1 MNYLELINRFWLA
14 HEGNLFSCTETA
26 LYFYLLKT
34 CNLCGWPDSIK
45 RNNAKIQADLG
56 ITYPTL
62 SKARNRL
69 KQTGMIDFKT
79 KAGSCNTSYTFKNI
93 LKVSLKDCNEV
104 TTEVSSEV
112 GDEVG
117 SEVDFDTSYKGDK
130 DKRLKIKQKPPVSPP
145 KSEDAELSFGT
156 SGNGDSGST
165 VNSEKTNIASKPDI
179 DKSAD
184 SPMASKHTI
193 PENRTEAA
201 GISNEIPDAVNLSP
215 EGEIG
220 KNKAQKTD
228 VRFFAEVVK
237 FYNDTCQ
244 SLRPVKILTDKRRAA
259 VSARLREHGREAV
272 FNVIRAAGRSSF
284 LAGQNTRGWTADF
297 DWIFR
302 PENFVK
308 VLEGKYENKEK
319 SQQYGSES
327 NRQINER
334 LAVPSHYEVF

>member
-93 LKVSLKDCNEV
+93 LKVSLKDCTEV

-112 GDEVG
+112 GNEVG
-117 SEVDFDTSYKGDK
+117 CEVDSDTYYKGDK
-130 DKRLKIKQKPPVSPP
+130 DKRLKIKQKSPESPP
-145 KSEDAELSFGT
+145 KSEDAELPLET
-156 SGNGDSGST
+156 SGNGDSG
-165 VNSEKTNIASKPDI
+165 KPNIPGKP
-179 DKSAD
+179 
-184 SPMASKHTI
+184 
-193 PENRTEAA
+193 
-201 GISNEIPDAVNLSP
+201 EI
-215 EGEIG
+215 EEI
-220 KNKAQKTD
+220 
-228 VRFFAEVVK
+228 VK

-319 SQQYGSES
+319 SQQYGTES

>member
-93 LKVSLKDCNEV
+93 LKVSLKDCNKV
-104 TTEVSSEV
+104 TTKVSSEV

-145 KSEDAELSFGT
+145 KSEDTELPFG
-156 SGNGDSGST
+156 
-165 VNSEKTNIASKPDI
+165 NSENGNSGKPNIPGKP
-179 DKSAD
+179 
-184 SPMASKHTI
+184 
-193 PENRTEAA
+193 
-201 GISNEIPDAVNLSP
+201 EI
-215 EGEIG
+215 EEI
-220 KNKAQKTD
+220 
-228 VRFFAEVVK
+228 VR

-244 SLRPVKILTDKRRAA
+244 SLRPVKTLTDKRREA

-272 FNVIRAAGRSSF
+272 FDVIRAAGRSSF
-284 LAGQNTRGWTADF
+284 LAGQNTREWTADF

-302 PENFVK
+302 PVNFVK

-319 SQQYGSES
+319 SQQYGTES

-334 LAVPSHYEVF
+334 LVVGRNFEVF

>member
-112 GDEVG
+112 GIEVEC
-117 SEVDFDTSYKGDK
+117 EVDSDTSYKGDK
-130 DKRLKIKQKPPVSPP
+130 DKRLKIKQKSPVSPP
-145 KSEDAELSFGT
+145 KSEDAELPLKI
-156 SGNGDSGST
+156 ST
-165 VNSEKTNIASKPDI
+165 
-179 DKSAD
+179 
-184 SPMASKHTI
+184 
-193 PENRTEAA
+193 R
-201 GISNEIPDAVNLSP
+201 EIPGKSDVKSVADFFNETCKSLKPVN
-215 EGEIG
+215 
-220 KNKAQKTD
+220 T
-228 VRFFAEVVK
+228 
-237 FYNDTCQ
+237 
-244 SLRPVKILTDKRRAA
+244 LTEKRTAA
-259 VSARLREHGREAV
+259 VSARLREYGRDAV
-272 FNVIRAAGRSSF
+272 FDTLRAASRSAF
-284 LAGQNTRGWTADF
+284 LAGQNTRGWMADF

-302 PENFVK
+302 PGNFVK
-308 VLEGKYENKEK
+308 VMEGKYDNKEK
-319 SQQYGSES
+319 PQQYGTEN
-327 NRQINER
+327 NRQLNGR
-334 LAVPSHYEVF
+334 LAVPSEYEDF

>member
-1 MNYLELINRFWLA
+1 MNYIELINRFWLA

-112 GDEVG
+112 GGEVG

-130 DKRLKIKQKPPVSPP
+130 DKRLKIKQPPVSPP
-145 KSEDAELSFGT
+145 KSEGAD
-156 SGNGDSGST
+156 
-165 VNSEKTNIASKPDI
+165 KPR
-179 DKSAD
+179 K
-184 SPMASKHTI
+184 
-193 PENRTEAA
+193 RRR
-201 GISNEIPDAVNLSP
+201 LSP
-215 EGEIG
+215 ASPTPDEFEEI
-220 KNKAQKTD
+220 
-228 VRFFAEVVK
+228 VRS
-237 FYNDTCQ
+237 YNDTCQ

-259 VSARLREHGREAV
+259 VSARLCEHGREAV
-272 FNVIRAAGRSSF
+272 FDVIRAAGRSSF

-319 SQQYGSES
+319 SQQHGNES
-327 NRQINER
+327 DQ
-334 LAVPSHYEVF
+334 PSVTSVKIPL

>member
-93 LKVSLKDCNEV
+93 LKVSLKDCNKV
-104 TTEVSSEV
+104 TTKVSSEV

-145 KSEDAELSFGT
+145 KSEDAELPFG
-156 SGNGDSGST
+156 
-165 VNSEKTNIASKPDI
+165 NSENGNSGKPNIPGQAGDRGDRKVLQRHLPIAASRKNTYRQAAGGRICPAPRARPGGCFRRNPAAGPVVV
-179 DKSAD
+179 SR
-184 SPMASKHTI
+184 
-193 PENRTEAA
+193 RTEYSRMD
-201 GISNEIPDAVNLSP
+201 G
-215 EGEIG
+215 
-220 KNKAQKTD
+220 
-228 VRFFAEVVK
+228 
-237 FYNDTCQ
+237 
-244 SLRPVKILTDKRRAA
+244 
-259 VSARLREHGREAV
+259 RLRLDFQTGKFRES
-272 FNVIRAAGRSSF
+272 AGR
-284 LAGQNTRGWTADF
+284 Q
-297 DWIFR
+297 
-302 PENFVK
+302 V
-308 VLEGKYENKEK
+308 
-319 SQQYGSES
+319 
-327 NRQINER
+327 
-334 LAVPSHYEVF
+334 